1 MSENG
6 GSRVRV
12 ILRWIQIKDN
22 KEAMWD
28 DGGEFR
34 FRSKITTSGESHE
47 IEFPEQG
54 YWSISDHPRRNKVDK
69 IDKVLFEGDAGDS
82 LVVELFGVEL
92 DQLTANDHLEDY
104 SREFTGPASSWI
116 GRHQPTDEGT
126 GDPENMVDWRV
137 CYDIEEAE
145 A

>member
-28 DGGEFR
+28 DEGEFR

-116 GRHQPTDEGT
+116 GRHEPTDEGT

>member
-1 MSENG
+1 MSESG
-6 GSRVRV
+6 GSRIRV

-28 DGGEFR
+28 DEGEFR
-34 FRSKITTSGESHE
+34 FRSKITTGGQAHE
-47 IEFPEQG
+47 VEFPEQG

-69 IDKVLFEGDAGDS
+69 IDKTLFEGDAGET
-82 LVVELFGVEL
+82 LLVELFGVEL
-92 DQLTANDHLEDY
+92 DKLTANDHLEDY
-104 SREFTGPASSWI
+104 RREFTGTAADWI

-137 CYDIEEAE
+137 CYDIESA
-145 A
+145 

>member
-6 GSRVRV
+6 VERIRV
-12 ILRWIQIKDN
+12 ILRWIQVKDN
-22 KEAMWD
+22 KEAVWD
-28 DGGEFR
+28 DEGEFR
-34 FRSKITTSGESHE
+34 FRSKITTDGESHE
-47 IEFPEQG
+47 VEFPEQG

-69 IDKVLFEGDAGDS
+69 IDKTLYDGAVGDS

-104 SREFTGPASSWI
+104 RREFFGSAAAWI

-137 CYDIEEAE
+137 CYDIEQA
-145 A
+145 

>member
-6 GSRVRV
+6 VDRIRV

-22 KEAMWD
+22 KEAVWD
-28 DGGEFR
+28 DEGEFR
-34 FRSKITTSGESHE
+34 FRSKITTGGDSHE
-47 IEFPEQG
+47 VEFPEQG

-69 IDKVLFEGDAGDS
+69 IDKTLYEGEAGES

-92 DQLTANDHLEDY
+92 DQLTANDHLENY
-104 SREFTGPASSWI
+104 RREFIGSASSWI
-116 GRHQPTDEGT
+116 GRHQPTDEGS

-137 CYDIEEAE
+137 CYDIEQA
-145 A
+145 